1 MMKLSAFLC
10 AISLSISLL
19 SCNPER
25 VHYTNEL
32 KAEMAD
38 SKIKRITNADLIETV
53 DNLGGKII
61 AVMEK
66 ELTTQLQK
74 TTTPAERAKLCQLK
88 NLPRAKAIAE
98 RYAVDIR
105 LLGEPDI
112 QNMAL
117 NIKERDILD
126 AYLYSVKQKQAPIS
140 NIQKLNDT
148 LFVYNSVV
156 PTSSPICKACFGNQ
170 ETPFAVWHLG
180 FQKREVVRRM
190 NSTVKKKQ
198 SWFGRQ
204 LSRPTQLAV

>member
-1 MMKLSAFLC
+1 MLRSFLIPILLVNALSA
-10 AISLSISLL
+10 
-19 SCNPER
+19 CNPER
-25 VHYTNEL
+25 VHYTSEL

-53 DNLGGKII
+53 DDLGGKIS

-74 TTTPAERAKLCQLK
+74 TTNPAERTKLCQLK

-98 RYAVDIR
+98 RYDVDIR

-112 QNMAL
+112 QNRAL

-126 AYLYSVKQKQAPIS
+126 AYLYSVKQKQSPIS
-140 NIQKLNDT
+140 NIQKINDT
-148 LFVYNSVV
+148 LFVYNAVV
-156 PTSSPICKACFGNQ
+156 DANNPICKACFANQ
-170 ETPFAVWHLG
+170 ETPFAVWHIG
-180 FQKREVVRRM
+180 FQKREIVRRM

-198 SWFGRQ
+198 S
-204 LSRPTQLAV
+204 